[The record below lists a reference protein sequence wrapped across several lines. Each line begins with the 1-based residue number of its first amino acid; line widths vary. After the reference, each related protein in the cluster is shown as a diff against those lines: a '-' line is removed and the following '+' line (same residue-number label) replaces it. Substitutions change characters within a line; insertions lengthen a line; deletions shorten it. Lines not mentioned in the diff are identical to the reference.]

1 LSASRKRVL
10 RRGGDGVELGSA
22 TIPVLLTVAIVLAV
36 AAVLLSVLA
45 IVGQRQVRATY
56 RTLAGPRGRPRE
68 DVLAMVARH
77 VDEVQ
82 ALREEV
88 HRAQRHSEQVRELV
102 AAGVSRLQVVRYDA
116 FDDMGGRMSFS
127 AALLDERG
135 DGLVFTSIN
144 GRSESRTYAK
154 AVRSGS
160 ARDLSDEEARAI
172 SQALT
177 GAGIGEDEVRVRRP
191 RARAVRSA
199 S

>member
-1 LSASRKRVL
+1 
-10 RRGGDGVELGSA
+10 VELGSA
-22 TIPVLLTVAIVLAV
+22 TIAVPLIAAIGLAV

-45 IVGQRQVRATY
+45 IAGQRQVRATY
-56 RTLAGPRGRPRE
+56 RTLAGPKGRPRE
-68 DVLAMVARH
+68 DVLTMVARH
-77 VDEVQ
+77 VEEVEALRDEV
-82 ALREEV
+82 R
-88 HRAQRHSEQVRELV
+88 RAQRHSEQVRELV